1 MASKPAKG
9 RWKMTN
15 EEECKSVYR
24 STMYSVLIAILKDMS
39 IEDMEWV
46 MPRLVQYLEDEKDWR
61 NRE

>member
-1 MASKPAKG
+1 
-9 RWKMTN
+9 MTN